1 MLALIE
7 MNLLPGGKRGAA
19 RPKGRGRKPSA
30 PKVTGLREMVRG
42 DPWVIGVVLLTIA
55 AVVHLLF
62 AFFSQG
68 VKLNQIEGRLEQERQ
83 DSVRYAEAI
92 AAADSLSA
100 RRDTLAAKAR
110 IIREIDTDRFV
121 WSHILD
127 NVATALP
134 EFTWLT
140 ALEQTSGAGSQVEF
154 RIDGMTGLTAA
165 LTRFMRNLEAS
176 PFIRDVRLVSQEQSQ
191 QGQRLVNNF
200 VLMARYQ
207 IPDSTAIVTEPIIL
221 VGE

>member
-19 RPKGRGRKPSA
+19 RPKGRRKPSV

-42 DPWVIGVVLLTIA
+42 DPWVIIVVLLTM
-55 AVVHLLF
+55 
-62 AFFSQG
+62 FFTQG
-68 VKLNQIEGRLEQERQ
+68 VTLSQVEGRLEQERQ

-92 AAADSLSA
+92 AAADSLAA
-100 RRDTLAAKAR
+100 RRDTLVAKAR

-121 WSHILD
+121 WAHILD
-127 NVATALP
+127 NVANALP

-140 ALEQTSGAGSQVEF
+140 AMEQTAGTGSEIEF
-154 RIDGMTGLTAA
+154 RLDGMTGLTAA
-165 LTRFMRNLEAS
+165 LTRFMRDLEAS

>member
-1 MLALIE
+1 MALIE

-19 RPKGRGRKPSA
+19 RPKGRRKPSV
-30 PKVTGLREMVRG
+30 PKMPGLGDMVKG
-42 DPWVIGVVLLTIA
+42 DPWVIGIVALTIIGA
-55 AVVHLLF
+55 LYLGF
-62 AFFSQG
+62 TFFRQG
-68 VKLNQIEGRLEQERQ
+68 VTLSQVEDQLMQERQ

-100 RRDTLAAKAR
+100 RRDTLLQKVR
-110 IIREIDTDRFV
+110 IIREIDTDRYV
-121 WSHILD
+121 WAHILD
-127 NVATALP
+127 NVSDALP
-134 EFTWLT
+134 EFTWLVGM
-140 ALEQTSGAGSQVEF
+140 EQTAGVGSDVEF

-165 LTRFMRNLEAS
+165 LTRFMRDLEAS

-207 IPDSTAIVTEPIIL
+207 MPDSTAITTEPIIL

>member
-1 MLALIE
+1 MALIE

-19 RPKGRGRKPSA
+19 RPKGRRKPSV
-30 PKVTGLREMVRG
+30 PKVPGLRDMVRG
-42 DPWVIGVVLLTIA
+42 DPWVIGVVVLTILA
-55 AVVHLLF
+55 ALHL
-62 AFFSQG
+62 AFTFVTQG
-68 VKLNQIEGRLEQERQ
+68 VTLGQVEDQLQQERQ

-100 RRDTLAAKAR
+100 RRDTLLQKVR
-110 IIREIDTDRFV
+110 IIREIDTDRYV
-121 WSHILD
+121 WAHILD
-127 NVATALP
+127 NVSNALP
-134 EFTWLT
+134 EFTWLVGM
-140 ALEQTSGAGSQVEF
+140 EQTAGVGSEVEF

-165 LTRFMRNLEAS
+165 LTRFMRDLEAS

-207 IPDSTAIVTEPIIL
+207 MPDSTAISTEPIIL

>member
-1 MLALIE
+1 MALIE

-19 RPKGRGRKPSA
+19 RPKGRRKPSV
-30 PKVTGLREMVRG
+30 PKVPGLRDMVRG
-42 DPWVIGVVLLTIA
+42 DPWVIGVVVLTILA
-55 AVVHLLF
+55 ALHL
-62 AFFSQG
+62 AFTFVTQG
-68 VKLNQIEGRLEQERQ
+68 VTLGQVEDQLQQERQ

-100 RRDTLAAKAR
+100 RRDTLLQKVR
-110 IIREIDTDRFV
+110 IIREIDTDRYV
-121 WSHILD
+121 WAHILD
-127 NVATALP
+127 NVSDALP
-134 EFTWLT
+134 EFTWLVGM
-140 ALEQTSGAGSQVEF
+140 EQTAGLGSEVEF

-165 LTRFMRNLEAS
+165 LTRFMRDLEAS

-191 QGQRLVNNF
+191 QGQRIVNNF

-207 IPDSTAIVTEPIIL
+207 MPDSTAISTEPIIL

>member
-1 MLALIE
+1 MALIE

-19 RPKGRGRKPSA
+19 RPKGRRKPSV
-30 PKVTGLREMVRG
+30 PKMPGLGEMVKG
-42 DPWVIGVVLLTIA
+42 DPWVIGVVALTIIA
-55 AVVHLLF
+55 ALYLGF
-62 AFFSQG
+62 TFFRQG
-68 VKLNQIEGRLEQERQ
+68 VTLSQVEDQLAQERQ

-100 RRDTLAAKAR
+100 RRDTLIQKVR
-110 IIREIDTDRFV
+110 IIREIDTDRYV
-121 WSHILD
+121 WAHILD
-127 NVATALP
+127 NVSDALP
-134 EFTWLT
+134 EFTWLVGM
-140 ALEQTSGAGSQVEF
+140 EQTAGVGSDVEF

-165 LTRFMRNLEAS
+165 LTRFMRDLEAS

-207 IPDSTAIVTEPIIL
+207 MPDSTAITTEPIIL

>member
-19 RPKGRGRKPSA
+19 RPKGRRKPSA
-30 PKVTGLREMVRG
+30 PKVAGLRDMVRG
-42 DPWVIGVVLLTIA
+42 DPWVIFVVILTIA
-55 AVVHLLF
+55 AIAHLAF
-62 AFFSQG
+62 AFLTQG
-68 VKLNQIEGRLEQERQ
+68 VKLSQVEGRFEQERQ

-92 AAADSLSA
+92 AAADSLKA
-100 RRDTLAAKAR
+100 RQDTLVAKVR
-110 IIREIDTDRFV
+110 IIQEIDTDRFV
-121 WSHILD
+121 WSHVLD
-127 NVATALP
+127 NVAAALP

-140 ALEQTSGAGSQVEF
+140 GLEQTSGAGSQVEF

-165 LTRFMRNLEAS
+165 LTRFMRDLEAS

>member
-1 MLALIE
+1 MALIE

-19 RPKGRGRKPSA
+19 RPKGRRKPSV
-30 PKVTGLREMVRG
+30 PKMPGLGEMVKG
-42 DPWVIGVVLLTIA
+42 DPWVIGVVALTIIA
-55 AVVHLLF
+55 ALHLVF
-62 AFFSQG
+62 TFFTQG
-68 VKLNQIEGRLEQERQ
+68 VSLRQVEDQLVQERQ

-100 RRDTLAAKAR
+100 RRDTLLQKVR
-110 IIREIDTDRFV
+110 IIREIDTDRYV
-121 WSHILD
+121 WAHILD
-127 NVATALP
+127 NVSDALP
-134 EFTWLT
+134 EFTWLVGM
-140 ALEQTSGAGSQVEF
+140 EQTAGVGSEVEF

-165 LTRFMRNLEAS
+165 LTRFMRDLEAS
-176 PFIRDVRLVSQEQSQ
+176 AFIRDVRLVSQEQSQ

-207 IPDSTAIVTEPIIL
+207 VPDSTAITTEPIIL

>member
-1 MLALIE
+1 
-7 MNLLPGGKRGAA
+7 
-19 RPKGRGRKPSA
+19 
-30 PKVTGLREMVRG
+30 MVRG
-42 DPWVIGVVLLTIA
+42 DPWVILVVILTIA
-55 AVVHLLF
+55 AVAHLAF
-62 AFFSQG
+62 AFLTQG

-92 AAADSLSA
+92 AAADSLAA
-100 RRDTLAAKAR
+100 RRDTLVAKAR

-121 WSHILD
+121 A
-127 NVATALP
+127 VALP

-140 ALEQTSGAGSQVEF
+140 ALEQASGTGSQVEF

-165 LTRFMRNLEAS
+165 LTRFMRDLEAS

>member
-30 PKVTGLREMVRG
+30 PKVTGLREIVRG
-42 DPWVIGVVLLTIA
+42 DPWVIAVVLLTIV

-68 VKLNQIEGRLEQERQ
+68 VKPNQIEGRLEQERQ

-134 EFTWLT
+134 EFNWLT
-140 ALEQTSGAGSQVEF
+140 ALEQTSGAG
-154 RIDGMTGLTAA
+154 RTLAA
-165 LTRFMRNLEAS
+165 
-176 PFIRDVRLVSQEQSQ
+176 
-191 QGQRLVNNF
+191 
-200 VLMARYQ
+200 
-207 IPDSTAIVTEPIIL
+207 
-221 VGE
+221 

>member
-1 MLALIE
+1 MALIE

-19 RPKGRGRKPSA
+19 RPKGRRKPSV
-30 PKVTGLREMVRG
+30 PKMPGLGEMVKG
-42 DPWVIGVVLLTIA
+42 DPWVIGVVALTIIA
-55 AVVHLLF
+55 ALYLGF
-62 AFFSQG
+62 TFFRQG
-68 VKLNQIEGRLEQERQ
+68 VTLSQVEDQLAQERQ

-100 RRDTLAAKAR
+100 RRDTLIQKVR
-110 IIREIDTDRFV
+110 IIREIDTDRYV

-127 NVATALP
+127 NVSDALP
-134 EFTWLT
+134 EFTWLVGM
-140 ALEQTSGAGSQVEF
+140 EQTAGVGSDVEF

-165 LTRFMRNLEAS
+165 LTRFMRDLEAS

-207 IPDSTAIVTEPIIL
+207 MPDSTAITTEPIIL

>member
-1 MLALIE
+1 MALIE

-19 RPKGRGRKPSA
+19 RPKGRRKPSV
-30 PKVTGLREMVRG
+30 PKMPGLGEMVKG
-42 DPWVIGVVLLTIA
+42 DPLVIGVVALTIIGA
-55 AVVHLLF
+55 LYLAF
-62 AFFSQG
+62 TFFSQG
-68 VKLNQIEGRLEQERQ
+68 VTLSQIEDQLAQERQ

-100 RRDTLAAKAR
+100 RRDTLLQKVR
-110 IIREIDTDRFV
+110 IIREIDTDRYV
-121 WSHILD
+121 WAHILD
-127 NVATALP
+127 NVSDALP
-134 EFTWLT
+134 EFTWLVGM
-140 ALEQTSGAGSQVEF
+140 EQTAGVGSDVEF

-165 LTRFMRNLEAS
+165 LTRFMRDLEAS

-207 IPDSTAIVTEPIIL
+207 MPDSTAITTEPIIL